1 MGKGV
6 RVGARLDV
14 IEHSPEN
21 SPLVPLVCKD
31 LARSSDDQRAHRP
44 AQDVAIFPLS
54 PPHPLCRDGSRMQAA
69 VGAERLPRSPAPHQP
84 CTTSC
89 CCVPHTAWCC
99 RQNSGPHPGRA
110 CTTDVHCV
118 PCVCLSTRGGK
129 WSKFPSPQGGGAG
142 LSRDHPAALRP
153 GDPSMSPALTYGDL
167 KGDWLVSV
175 FPVNHRGLQ
184 EGSK

>member
-54 PPHPLCRDGSRMQAA
+54 PPQPREGLTPSAGMAPACRPLWGRSGSRGLPPPTSPAQRAA
-69 VGAERLPRSPAPHQP
+69 VVSHTQPGAVGGTQ
-84 CTTSC
+84 
-89 CCVPHTAWCC
+89 
-99 RQNSGPHPGRA
+99 
-110 CTTDVHCV
+110 V